1 MKKMETARFVHG
13 GNIYESAADGGVWL
27 DFSANI
33 NPLGISERVREA
45 LLQHIDAVI
54 HYPDPEM
61 RELRAA
67 LAAHYRLPAGGF
79 LCGNGAAELFY
90 LYFFVKRPKRV
101 LLPVPSFSEYERSA
115 RAAGADVHFFYLEE
129 KDAFRPDLMKIL
141 QEVSRIGA
149 DCVVLGNP
157 NNPTGTLLRR
167 QELMALARG
176 LKNVDCQLLIDE
188 SFLDFR
194 RDEADFTLRQDA
206 AAQENILL
214 VRSLTKFFAIPGLR
228 LGFALG
234 PKQLLHEMEQAKD
247 VWNVN
252 LLAQAAGAAMLS
264 DQMYQKQ
271 TRAFIAAEKEN
282 LARRLKAIG
291 HLRVYPPS
299 VNFLFVRLEWT
310 QHTDELLDFLRQK
323 HILIRDCRHYP
334 GLGRGFLRL
343 AVRTRAENDRLLAA
357 WQSYALLQ
365 GHEK

>member
-1 MKKMETARFVHG
+1 MDTM
-13 GNIYESAADGGVWL
+13 
-27 DFSANI
+27 
-33 NPLGISERVREA
+33 
-45 LLQHIDAVI
+45 
-54 HYPDPEM
+54 
-61 RELRAA
+61 RAA
-67 LAAHYRLPAGGF
+67 LSQACYYPDRAMRAARAGLALYLGVDENCVLPTAGGAAAID
-79 LCGNGAAELFY
+79 LTLGVRRGAVHVQQPTFGEYAERA
-90 LYFFVKRPKRV
+90 KAHGRRV
-101 LLPVPSFSEYERSA
+101 ASNQA
-115 RAAGADVHFFYLEE
+115 IQAD
-129 KDAFRPDLMKIL
+129 DT
-141 QEVSRIGA
+141 
-149 DCVVLGNP
+149 VVVCNP

-206 AAQENILL
+206 ATQENILL

-357 WQSYALLQ
+357 WHSYALLQ